1 MSSIYGGKTLTGSAA
16 GSGGG
21 GGGVSGLSTA
31 DGGTAIADN
40 VVIRGDGTEGIQG
53 SAVQIGDASGSVT
66 ISTTSNLQM
75 NLGTNGSGS
84 WAVQTDGGF
93 MPASGTR
100 RAGLS
105 GANGTTTAPGLTF
118 VGDLDTG
125 VSGSAADQMSLIAG
139 GQEIQR
145 IDTSHVTAFKPLKAK
160 RPVVNESTSTPLAL
174 SADDSGTIYTN
185 NGATGIVTFNLP
197 SAAAG
202 ITYTFATS
210 EALRINVVAASG
222 DQIVHS
228 GQTADDSIRSG
239 NAEGA
244 SITLVAIDATS
255 WVVTA
260 AMGSWT
266 VFGS

>member
-21 GGGVSGLSTA
+21 GVSGLATA

-40 VVIRGDGTEGIQG
+40 VAVRGDGTDGIQG
-53 SAVQIGDASGSVT
+53 SEIQISDASGSVT
-66 ISTTSNLQM
+66 ISTTSDLQM
-75 NLGTNGSGS
+75 NLGTNGSGR
-84 WAVQTDGGF
+84 WAVQTSNGF
-93 MPASGTR
+93 MPVSGTR

-105 GANGTTTAPGLTF
+105 GEDGTTTAPGLTF

-145 IDTSHVTAFKPLKAK
+145 VDTSHVTAFKPLKAR
-160 RPVVNESTSTPLAL
+160 RPVVNQSSATPLAL
-174 SADDSGTIYTN
+174 SADDSGTVYTN
-185 NGATGIVTFNLP
+185 SGAAGIVTFNLP

-202 ITYTFATS
+202 ITYTFAAS
-210 EALRINVVAASG
+210 EALRIDVAASSG

-228 GQTADDSIRSG
+228 GQAADDSIRSG
-239 NAEGA
+239 SAAGD
-244 SITLVAIDATS
+244 SITLVALDATS